1 MVKPV
6 SEQLSDLSVR
16 AKKAEDDA
24 AAAKNQA
31 SAQIQQR
38 QEEIK
43 VDAARRKE
51 DLDRSISNAEDTIV
65 STWTGLSNEVQ
76 SNVDQMR
83 AKIDFKKYQHDRD
96 KASKAADDAEENA
109 ARAINFALDSIDYA
123 EVAVLDAID
132 ARASAEA
139 I

>member
-51 DLDRSISNAEDTIV
+51 DLDRSISNAQDTIV

-83 AKIDFKKYQHDRD
+83 AKIDFKKYQHDHD
-96 KASKAADDAEENA
+96 KAAKAADDAEENA

-139 I
+139 M